1 MLFIIIPLILLGIVF
16 LYAWI
21 WEGEPAFGLLL
32 GILVG
37 ILGALILLLISL
49 SFASPSH
56 MEIGQIDSYEI
67 HALVDNASY
76 EGYISGNVFLIS
88 SHIDEELE
96 YRYMYNVEGK
106 GYAFGSIDADEC
118 YLNTTKDTPT
128 LEVRH
133 WKYKN
138 DFLQWAFGDPDINP
152 DYIFFLPEGAEIIN
166 EFAID
171 FE

>member
-1 MLFIIIPLILLGIVF
+1 MLFIIIPLVLLGIVF
-16 LYAWI
+16 LYSWI
-21 WEGEPAFGLLL
+21 WEGELGFGFIL
-32 GILVG
+32 GLLVG
-37 ILGALILLLISL
+37 ILSTLILFLISL
-49 SFASPSH
+49 GFTSPSN

-88 SHIDEELE
+88 GYVDEELE
-96 YRYMYNVEGK
+96 YRYMYNVDGK
-106 GYAFGSIDADEC
+106 GYTFGSIDADEC
-118 YLNTTKDTPT
+118 YLNTTTDTPT

-138 DFLQWAFGDPDINP
+138 DFLQWAFGDPGINP
-152 DYIFFLPEGAEIIN
+152 DYIFFLPEDAEIIN